1 MKKTYIVFAS
11 ALMMLIC
18 LVYEGSYAYFAAT
31 VSTDANQHKS
41 SVTAEDIKDI
51 TLTGGTNVNN
61 TNMLPGDSVTST
73 FSVNNPNK
81 EKVCFSLTWD
91 NITNTFVNKSDLV
104 VSVTDESNNTI
115 VSNKVFGTTGS
126 ELLTTNINAN
136 TTKTYKMT
144 ITYLNTDDDQSDD
157 MLKSFSGTLVGV
169 LKECPAS

>member
-61 TNMLPGDSVTST
+61 TSMIPGESVTST
-73 FSVNNPNK
+73 F
-81 EKVCFSLTWD
+81 
-91 NITNTFVNKSDLV
+91 
-104 VSVTDESNNTI
+104 SVTDESNNTI